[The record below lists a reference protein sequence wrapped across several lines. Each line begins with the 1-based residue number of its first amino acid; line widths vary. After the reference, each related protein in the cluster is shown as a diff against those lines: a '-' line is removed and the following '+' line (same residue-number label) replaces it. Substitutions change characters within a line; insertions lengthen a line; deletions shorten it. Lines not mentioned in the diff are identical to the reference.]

1 MHQNLSITEIIPAA
15 WNKLYKFNS

>member
-1 MHQNLSITEIIPAA
+1 MRQNLSITEIIPAA